1 MSFEVIPVDIFTFY
15 AMQLVWNYINNYLAN
30 KILLFCEKKK
40 GIFFKIA
47 KLCEDVRQFEK
58 LNHRRIGTILYFK
71 D

>member
-1 MSFEVIPVDIFTFY
+1 MLFEVIPPVDIFTFY

-30 KILLFCEKKK
+30 KVLLFCEKKRN
-40 GIFFKIA
+40 IF
-47 KLCEDVRQFEK
+47 QK